1 MEKAK
6 QELPKMPKPQG
17 KIKQVI
23 IKKTEQGIVI
33 KHYGNPAPEE
43 INVLLAM
50 HAVAVFEK
58 LSEALPESS
67 PEAIKKIIV
76 GITEFAIDVS
86 MMSPE
91 ELDEL
96 EKEQEDELQ

>member
-1 MEKAK
+1 MK
-6 QELPKMPKPQG
+6 QELPKPQG

-23 IKKTEQGIVI
+23 IKKTETDTVI

-43 INVLLAM
+43 INALLAM

-67 PEAIKKIIV
+67 PEEIKKLIV
-76 GITEFAIDVS
+76 GIAEFAIDAAL
-86 MMSPE
+86 MSPE
-91 ELDEL
+91 ELYEL
-96 EKEQEDELQ
+96 EEELEDELQ

>member
-1 MEKAK
+1 MK

-23 IKKTEQGIVI
+23 IKKTETTCRI

-43 INVLLAM
+43 MNALLAV

-67 PEAIKKIIV
+67 PEAIKKLIV
-76 GITEFAIDVS
+76 GIVEFAIDVAL
-86 MMSPE
+86 MLPE

-96 EKEQEDELQ
+96 EEEQEDELQ

>member
-1 MEKAK
+1 MK
-6 QELPKMPKPQG
+6 QELPRPQG

-23 IKKTEQGIVI
+23 IKAAETGIVI

-43 INVLLAM
+43 MNALLAM

-67 PEAIKKIIV
+67 PVAIKKLIV
-76 GITEFAIDVS
+76 GIVEFAIDGAL
-86 MMSPE
+86 MSPE

-96 EKEQEDELQ
+96 EEEQEDELQ